1 MPIATAVSSSNQI
14 FVPSTPDGVQHGVS
28 AAAML
33 EGFFAKTPVA
43 QPTAGGVVAGGAA
56 GAGAAILRDST
67 VTGGVGS
74 AAYTIGDIVA
84 ALKSLGLIAS

>member
-1 MPIATAVSSSNQI
+1 MPIATAVSSSNKI
-14 FVPSTPDGVQHGVS
+14 YVPQTPDGVQHGVDS
-28 AAAML
+28 GML
-33 EGFFAKTPVA
+33 EGFFAKAPVV

-67 VTGGVGS
+67 VTGGVGT